1 MPQRF
6 SQGLVKDLM
15 PGKPQNT
22 GLRDLRCRIRAVQK
36 SRSLARQ
43 LGESAPNLN
52 ATDYAFLGDAQ
63 SLADRATEEA
73 SSKTEVGDN
82 DVVLNF
88 ENMDQDCALRPITTN
103 SMINTSDT
111 LRFSDTCRYPSTDK
125 TIINRPQ
132 TTPDAV
138 PAGHTRLTTDER
150 GQLRYFGYSS
160 LMRMVSI
167 LPPSSPSNSTASTA
181 TAAAAS
187 GAGTLDDISQDVAI
201 LADSAETHH
210 HLMDLFFRYQHAA
223 LPVLDEAAFRESY
236 MRRKRSE
243 YYSTFLLHSLLL
255 RALKFSVHPHA
266 DQLKIVYLRRIRREL
281 LFEIENPS
289 IATIPALCMFGSYMA
304 GEGSDRACWL
314 YPGTFTE
321 SFST

>member
-1 MPQRF
+1 MEMR
-6 SQGLVKDLM
+6 
-15 PGKPQNT
+15 
-22 GLRDLRCRIRAVQK
+22 
-36 SRSLARQ
+36 
-43 LGESAPNLN
+43 
-52 ATDYAFLGDAQ
+52 
-63 SLADRATEEA
+63 
-73 SSKTEVGDN
+73 DN
-82 DVVLNF
+82 DVILNF
-88 ENMDQDCALRPITTN
+88 ENMDQDCALRPVTTN
-103 SMINTSDT
+103 VTINTSDT
-111 LRFSDTCRYPSTDK
+111 LRFSDTFRRPSTDK
-125 TIINRPQ
+125 TAMNRPQ
-132 TTPDAV
+132 TTPGAV

-167 LPPSSPSNSTASTA
+167 LPPSSPSNSTASAA
-181 TAAAAS
+181 TAAAS

-210 HLMDLFFRYQHAA
+210 HLMDLFFQYQHAA

-236 MRRKRSE
+236 MRGKRTE

-255 RALKFSVHPHA
+255 RALKFSAHPHA

-314 YPGTFTE
+314 YPGTFTD